1 MSKLLSVKYKC
12 KITETEFV
20 SYNLGQNKNWHCNGH
35 GNLAKWRPCQTADEE
50 NVISLLSGNFVNA
63 GKLQFNITI
72 TRIKRYALSAVEAEF
87 KLQ

>member
-1 MSKLLSVKYKC
+1 
-12 KITETEFV
+12 
-20 SYNLGQNKNWHCNGH
+20 
-35 GNLAKWRPCQTADEE
+35 
-50 NVISLLSGNFVNA
+50 VISLLSGNFVNA